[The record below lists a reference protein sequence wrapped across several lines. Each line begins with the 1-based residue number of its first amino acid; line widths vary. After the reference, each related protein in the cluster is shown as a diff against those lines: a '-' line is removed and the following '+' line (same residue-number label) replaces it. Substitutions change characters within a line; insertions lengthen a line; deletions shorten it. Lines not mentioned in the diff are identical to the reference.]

1 LSKEPLLSPLT
12 KLFVGLLVVLSL
24 LLTAATVT
32 FVNTLE
38 NQREKAQ
45 QVQQRLQ
52 NQMAEAE
59 SLRAQ
64 AQSEAA
70 QAQDAERLA
79 QGQVEQLRQQANSAQ
94 QLIADRDVKLAEA
107 GSRLAIQAADVTRL
121 SEALKASEDTKAKLQ
136 EMAAGLRAAHD
147 QDLQLAAQS
156 SQQISDLTNKLE
168 VTERERR
175 FATEQL
181 EELRNQNNKLSAA
194 ISEMGRKPSDIL
206 ASIAPGAPVAGA
218 GAPRI
223 NGVVRDVRT
232 IAGLPYATISVG
244 SADGVTKGM
253 VFNIVERSGGFLG
266 KLTIDTVELNE
277 STGRITGPADKVGN
291 IRQGVE
297 VKTQL

>member
-1 LSKEPLLSPLT
+1 MSPLT

-38 NQREKAQ
+38 NQRELATKTKQ
-45 QVQQRLQ
+45 TLE
-52 NQMAEAE
+52 NQKAEAE
-59 SLRAQ
+59 SLRSQAESAASQ
-64 AQSEAA
+64 AQE
-70 QAQDAERLA
+70 AERLA
-79 QGQVEQLRQQANSAQ
+79 QAQVEQLRQQSNSAQ

-121 SEALKASEDTKAKLQ
+121 SEALKASEDTKSKLQ
-136 EMAAGLRAAHD
+136 EMVNGLRSAHD

-181 EELRNQNNKLSAA
+181 EEMRNQNAKLSAA
-194 ISEMGRKPSDIL
+194 VSETGRKPSDIL
-206 ASIAPGAPVAGA
+206 ASIAPGAPVAGLA
-218 GAPRI
+218 APRI

-253 VFNIVERSGGFLG
+253 TFNIVERNGGFLG

-277 STGRITGPADKVGN
+277 STGRISGPADKVGN
-291 IRQGVE
+291 VRQGVE

>member
-1 LSKEPLLSPLT
+1 LSPLT

-38 NQREKAQ
+38 NQRELATRTKQ
-45 QVQQRLQ
+45 TLE
-52 NQMAEAE
+52 NQKAEAE
-59 SLRAQ
+59 SLRGQ

-70 QAQDAERLA
+70 QAQEAERLA
-79 QGQVEQLRQQANSAQ
+79 QAQVEQLRQQSNSAQ

-121 SEALKASEDTKAKLQ
+121 SEALKASEDTKGKLQ
-136 EMAAGLRAAHD
+136 EMVNGLRAAHD

-181 EELRNQNNKLSAA
+181 EEMRNANAKLSAA
-194 ISEMGRKPSDIL
+194 VSETGRKPSDIL
-206 ASIAPGAPVAGA
+206 ASTGAGAPTAGVT
-218 GAPRI
+218 APRI

-244 SADGVTKGM
+244 SADGVSKGM
-253 VFNIVERSGGFLG
+253 VFNIVERNGGFLG

-277 STGRITGPADKVGN
+277 ATGRISGPADKVGN
-291 IRQGVE
+291 VRQGVE